1 MPRRRMFL
9 TKLRSELTGEW
20 RSIVRACS
28 RSDAD
33 IPEIST
39 LQLIYQAERG
49 EAPPPPLAAAVL
61 QFSRCENRKGIY
73 FISRE
78 IPAE

>member
-1 MPRRRMFL
+1 VGGR
-9 TKLRSELTGEW
+9 EG
-20 RSIVRACS
+20 
-28 RSDAD
+28 
-33 IPEIST
+33 
-39 LQLIYQAERG
+39 G
-49 EAPPPPLAAAVL
+49 EAPLAAAVL